1 MEDLK
6 QKITELEKEKF
17 NLLCELEDCYDEV
30 NKLKEEI
37 KDLEQQI
44 EDFYKPKSAYE
55 VNGLSEKDF
64 FDF

>member
-6 QKITELEKEKF
+6 QKIAELEKEKF

-30 NKLKEEI
+30 KKLKEEI

-44 EDFYKPKSAYE
+44 QDFYKPKSTYE
-55 VNGLSEKDF
+55 VNGINEKDF